1 MLDTTLGRHQ
11 VQERSSVCLEVTVQE
26 CYPDG
31 FWGSVSSGDPDT
43 KTIPLITWQTWFE
56 RWAETLK
63 DDLPPAA
70 AYEVTLRLTGD
81 GEIQALNAQYRHC
94 HQPTDV
100 LAFAALEWDSPRPE
114 LGELPLSLGDIVVSV
129 ETAQRQAQGEGHP
142 LATELTW
149 LAAHGFL
156 HLLGW
161 DHPDAVAL
169 KRMIEKQVLLLGQTG
184 LPKRERTSLD
194 LFAFLGP

>member
-1 MLDTTLGRHQ
+1 MLVRHQ
-11 VQERSSVCLEVTVQE
+11 VQEKSSVYLEAIVQE
-26 CYPDG
+26 CYPNG
-31 FWGSVSSGDPDT
+31 FWGSVSDSDPNT
-43 KTIPLITWQTWFE
+43 KPIPPITWQTWLE
-56 RWAETLK
+56 GWAETLK

-81 GEIQALNAQYRHC
+81 AEIQALNAQYRHC

-100 LAFAALEWDSPRPE
+100 LAFAALEWDSPRLE

-142 LATELTW
+142 LTTELTW
-149 LAAHGFL
+149 LVAHGFL

-169 KRMIEKQVLLLGQTG
+169 KRMLQKQALLLDQAG
-184 LPKRERTSLD
+184 LPERERTSLD
-194 LFAFLGP
+194 LPAFLGPYV